1 MRLSLSEAPKKG
13 FVESR
18 PICFSKK
25 IAEFLNYQA
34 CYQLAFEIMYESQ
47 APTCIYKFVICI
59 DIFSQSSFDF
69 GPSFM
74 DEVLKAL
81 NEKESML
88 ETQNDKSSASSKE
101 DRFDRSRSI
110 SPPKDVRSQPPPL
123 PSQPPKL
130 VSTEKPV

>member
-1 MRLSLSEAPKKG
+1 
-13 FVESR
+13 
-18 PICFSKK
+18 
-25 IAEFLNYQA
+25 
-34 CYQLAFEIMYESQ
+34 
-47 APTCIYKFVICI
+47 
-59 DIFSQSSFDF
+59 
-69 GPSFM
+69 M

-130 VSTEKPV
+130 VSTVKPV